1 MKRLTPIITIF
12 TLIVLLLVFF
22 VIPPAEGLGNYV
34 RIIFIHIPCAWI
46 GVLAFLVAAVY
57 AWRVLRGERDGTS
70 VPAAVARADRLSAR
84 SASLGLAFTA
94 VATVTGAIFSRLT
107 WGAFW
112 NWDPRQTTIL
122 CLLLIYAAYLAL
134 RSVTAD
140 PERRARVSAVYALFS
155 FLAVPFLV
163 FVIPRFYFS
172 LHPEPV
178 LNAAGHVDMDP
189 VMLLVLLLAL
199 ADVTLIYLALLRKG
213 ADQNL

>member
-1 MKRLTPIITIF
+1 MKHLTPIITIF

-22 VIPPAEGLGNYV
+22 VVPPAEGLGNYV
-34 RIIFIHIPCAWI
+34 RIIFVHIPCAWVS
-46 GVLAFLVAAVY
+46 VLAFLVAAGY
-57 AWRVLRGERDGTS
+57 AVRVLRGGRDGAAA
-70 VPAAVARADRLSAR
+70 PAALAHADHLSAR
-84 SASLGLAFTA
+84 SAALGLAFTA

-178 LNAAGHVDMDP
+178 LNAAGHVDMEP

-213 ADQNL
+213 ATS

>member
-1 MKRLTPIITIF
+1 MKFFMPFIAVLT
-12 TLIVLLLVFF
+12 LVVLALVFF
-22 VIPPAEGLGNYV
+22 VVPPAEGLGNYV
-34 RIIFIHIPCAWI
+34 RIIFVHIPCAWVS
-46 GVLAFLVAAVY
+46 VLAFLVAAGY
-57 AWRVLRGERDGTS
+57 AVRVLRGGRDGAAA
-70 VPAAVARADRLSAR
+70 PAALAHADHLSAR
-84 SASLGLAFTA
+84 SAALGLAFTA

-134 RSVTAD
+134 RSVTTD

-178 LNAAGHVDMDP
+178 LNAAGHVDMEP

-213 ADQNL
+213 AAS

>member
-1 MKRLTPIITIF
+1 MKHLTPIITIF

-22 VIPPAEGLGNYV
+22 VVPPAEGLGNYV
-34 RIIFIHIPCAWI
+34 RIIFVHIPCAWVS
-46 GVLAFLVAAVY
+46 VLAFLVAAGY
-57 AWRVLRGERDGTS
+57 AVRVLRGGGEAA
-70 VPAAVARADRLSAR
+70 PAAIARADHLSAR
-84 SASLGLAFTA
+84 SAALGLGFTA
-94 VATVTGAIFSRLT
+94 IATVTGAIFSRLT

-199 ADVTLIYLALLRKG
+199 ADVTLIYFALLRKG
-213 ADQNL
+213 AAS

>member
-22 VIPPAEGLGNYV
+22 VVPPAEGLGNYV

-57 AWRVLRGERDGTS
+57 AWRVLRGGRDGAAAL
-70 VPAAVARADRLSAR
+70 AAVARADHLSAR
-84 SASLGLAFTA
+84 SAALGLAFTA

-178 LNAAGHVDMDP
+178 LNAAGHVDMEP

-213 ADQNL
+213 AAS

>member
-1 MKRLTPIITIF
+1 MKFFMPFIAVLT
-12 TLIVLLLVFF
+12 LVVLALVFF
-22 VIPPAEGLGNYV
+22 VVPPAEGLGNFV

-57 AWRVLRGERDGTS
+57 AWRVLRGGHDGAAA
-70 VPAAVARADRLSAR
+70 PAAVARADHLSAR
-84 SASLGLAFTA
+84 SAALGLAFTA

-178 LNAAGHVDMDP
+178 LNAAGHVDMEP

-213 ADQNL
+213 ATS

>member
-22 VIPPAEGLGNYV
+22 VVPPAEGLGNFV

-199 ADVTLIYLALLRKG
+199 TDVTLIYLALLRKG

>member
-12 TLIVLLLVFF
+12 TLIVLLLVLF
-22 VIPPAEGLGNYV
+22 VVPPAEGLGNYV

-57 AWRVLRGERDGTS
+57 AWRVLRGGRDGAAA
-70 VPAAVARADRLSAR
+70 PAAVARADRLSAR
-84 SASLGLAFTA
+84 SASLGLTFTA

-178 LNAAGHVDMDP
+178 LNAAGHVDMEP

-213 ADQNL
+213 TTS

>member
-1 MKRLTPIITIF
+1 MKFFMPFIAVLT
-12 TLIVLLLVFF
+12 LVVLALVFF
-22 VIPPAEGLGNYV
+22 VVPPAEGLGNYV
-34 RIIFIHIPCAWI
+34 RIIFVHIPCAWVS
-46 GVLAFLVAAVY
+46 VLAFLVAAGY
-57 AWRVLRGERDGTS
+57 AVRVLRGGRDGAAA
-70 VPAAVARADRLSAR
+70 PAALAHADHLSAR
-84 SASLGLAFTA
+84 SAALGLAFTA

-189 VMLLVLLLAL
+189 IMLLVLLLAL
-199 ADVTLIYLALLRKG
+199 ADVTLIYFALLRKG
-213 ADQNL
+213 AAS

>member
-12 TLIVLLLVFF
+12 TLIVLLLVLF
-22 VIPPAEGLGNYV
+22 VVPPAEGLGNYV

-57 AWRVLRGERDGTS
+57 AWRVLRGGRDGAAAL
-70 VPAAVARADRLSAR
+70 AAVARADHLSAR
-84 SASLGLAFTA
+84 SAALGLAFTA

-178 LNAAGHVDMDP
+178 LNAAGHVDMEP

-213 ADQNL
+213 AAS

>member
-57 AWRVLRGERDGTS
+57 AWRVLRGWRDGAAA
-70 VPAAVARADRLSAR
+70 PAAIAHADHLSAR
-84 SASLGLAFTA
+84 SAALGLAFTA

-189 VMLLVLLLAL
+189 TMLLVLLLAL
-199 ADVTLIYLALLRKG
+199 ADVTLIYAALLRKG
-213 ADQNL
+213 ATS

>member
-1 MKRLTPIITIF
+1 MKHF
-12 TLIVLLLVFF
+12 TLIIILFTLLVLALVFF
-22 VIPPAEGLGNYV
+22 VVPPAEGLGNFV

-46 GVLAFLVAAVY
+46 GVLAFLIAAVY
-57 AWRVLRGERDGTS
+57 AWRVLRGARNGAAA
-70 VPAAVARADRLSAR
+70 PAAVARADRLSAR
-84 SASLGLAFTA
+84 SAALGLAFTA

-134 RSVTAD
+134 RSVTTD

-189 VMLLVLLLAL
+189 TMLLVLLLAL
-199 ADVTLIYLALLRKG
+199 ADVTLIYAALLRKG
-213 ADQNL
+213 ATS

>member
-1 MKRLTPIITIF
+1 MKHF
-12 TLIVLLLVFF
+12 TLIIILFTLLVLALVFF
-22 VIPPAEGLGNYV
+22 VVPPAEGLGNFV

-46 GVLAFLVAAVY
+46 GVLAFLIAAVY
-57 AWRVLRGERDGTS
+57 AWRVLRGARNGAAA
-70 VPAAVARADRLSAR
+70 PAAVARADRLSAR
-84 SASLGLAFTA
+84 SAALGLAFTA

-107 WGAFW
+107 WGAFC

-134 RSVTAD
+134 RSVTTD

-189 VMLLVLLLAL
+189 IMLLVLLLAL
-199 ADVTLIYLALLRKG
+199 ADVTLIYFALLRKG
-213 ADQNL
+213 AAS

>member
-12 TLIVLLLVFF
+12 TLIVLLLVLF
-22 VIPPAEGLGNYV
+22 VVPPAEGLGNYV

-57 AWRVLRGERDGTS
+57 AWRVLRGGRDGAAA
-70 VPAAVARADRLSAR
+70 PAAVARADHLSAR
-84 SASLGLAFTA
+84 SAALGLAFTA
-94 VATVTGAIFSRLT
+94 VATATGAIFSRLT

-134 RSVTAD
+134 RSVTAV

-178 LNAAGHVDMDP
+178 LNAAGHVDMEP

-199 ADVTLIYLALLRKG
+199 ADVTLIYFALLRKG
-213 ADQNL
+213 AAS

>member
-57 AWRVLRGERDGTS
+57 AWRVLRGGHDGAAA
-70 VPAAVARADRLSAR
+70 PAAVARADRLSAR
-84 SASLGLAFTA
+84 SASLGLTFTA

-189 VMLLVLLLAL
+189 IMLLVLLLAL

-213 ADQNL
+213 ATS

>member
-1 MKRLTPIITIF
+1 MKFFMPFIAVLT
-12 TLIVLLLVFF
+12 LLVLALVFF
-22 VIPPAEGLGNYV
+22 VVPPAEGLGNFV

-57 AWRVLRGERDGTS
+57 AWRVLRGGHDGAAA
-70 VPAAVARADRLSAR
+70 PAAIAHADHLSAR
-84 SASLGLAFTA
+84 SAALGLAFTA

-199 ADVTLIYLALLRKG
+199 ADVTLIYFALLRKG
-213 ADQNL
+213 AAS

>member
-57 AWRVLRGERDGTS
+57 AWRVLRGGRDGAAA
-70 VPAAVARADRLSAR
+70 PAAVARADRLSAR
-84 SASLGLAFTA
+84 SASLGLTFTA

-178 LNAAGHVDMDP
+178 LNAAGHVDMEP

-213 ADQNL
+213 TTS

>member
-1 MKRLTPIITIF
+1 MKHF
-12 TLIVLLLVFF
+12 TLIIILFTLLVLALVFF
-22 VIPPAEGLGNYV
+22 VVPPAEGLGNFV

-57 AWRVLRGERDGTS
+57 AWRVLRGGRDGAAA
-70 VPAAVARADRLSAR
+70 PAAVARADRLSAR
-84 SASLGLAFTA
+84 SASLGLTFTA

-178 LNAAGHVDMDP
+178 LNAVGHVDMEP

-213 ADQNL
+213 ATS

>member
-1 MKRLTPIITIF
+1 MKHF
-12 TLIVLLLVFF
+12 TLIIILFTLLVLALVFF
-22 VIPPAEGLGNYV
+22 VVPPAEGLGNFV

-57 AWRVLRGERDGTS
+57 AWRVLRGGRDGAAA
-70 VPAAVARADRLSAR
+70 PAAVARADHLSAR
-84 SASLGLAFTA
+84 SAALGLAFTA

-189 VMLLVLLLAL
+189 TMLLVLLLAL
-199 ADVTLIYLALLRKG
+199 ADVTLIYAALLRKG
-213 ADQNL
+213 ATS

>member
-57 AWRVLRGERDGTS
+57 AWRVLRGGHDGAAA
-70 VPAAVARADRLSAR
+70 PAAVARADHLSAR
-84 SASLGLAFTA
+84 SAALGLAFTA

-178 LNAAGHVDMDP
+178 LNAVGHVDMEP

-213 ADQNL
+213 AAS

>member
-12 TLIVLLLVFF
+12 TLIVLLLVLF
-22 VIPPAEGLGNYV
+22 VVPPAEGLGNYV

-57 AWRVLRGERDGTS
+57 AWRVLRGGRDGAAA
-70 VPAAVARADRLSAR
+70 PAAVARADHLSAR
-84 SASLGLAFTA
+84 SAALGLAFTA

-178 LNAAGHVDMDP
+178 LNAAGHVDMEP

-213 ADQNL
+213 TTS

>member
-1 MKRLTPIITIF
+1 MKRLTPSITIF

-46 GVLAFLVAAVY
+46 GVLAFLIAAVY
-57 AWRVLRGERDGTS
+57 AWRVLRGGRDGAAA
-70 VPAAVARADRLSAR
+70 PAAVARADRLSAR
-84 SASLGLAFTA
+84 SASLGLTFTA

-189 VMLLVLLLAL
+189 TMLLVLLLAL
-199 ADVTLIYLALLRKG
+199 ADVTLIYAALLRKG
-213 ADQNL
+213 ATS

>member
-1 MKRLTPIITIF
+1 MKHLTPIITIF

-22 VIPPAEGLGNYV
+22 VVPPAEGLGNYV
-34 RIIFIHIPCAWI
+34 RIIFVHIPCAWVS
-46 GVLAFLVAAVY
+46 VLAFLVAAGY
-57 AWRVLRGERDGTS
+57 AVRVLRGGRDGAAA
-70 VPAAVARADRLSAR
+70 PAALAHADHLSAR
-84 SASLGLAFTA
+84 SAALGLAFTA

-199 ADVTLIYLALLRKG
+199 ADVTLIYFALLRKG
-213 ADQNL
+213 AAS

>member
-1 MKRLTPIITIF
+1 MKYLAPIITSL
-12 TLIVLLLVFF
+12 TLLVLALVFF
-22 VIPPAEGLGNYV
+22 VVPPAEGLGNYV

-57 AWRVLRGERDGTS
+57 AWRVLRGGHDGAAA
-70 VPAAVARADRLSAR
+70 PAAVARADHLSAR
-84 SASLGLAFTA
+84 SAALGLAFTA

-134 RSVTAD
+134 RAVTTD
-140 PERRARVSAVYALFS
+140 PERCARTSAVYALFS

-178 LNAAGHVDMDP
+178 LNAAGHIDMETT
-189 VMLLVLLLAL
+189 MLATLLLSL
-199 ADVTLIYLALLRKG
+199 VDVTLIYIALLRKG
-213 ADQNL
+213 AKS

>member
-1 MKRLTPIITIF
+1 MKHF
-12 TLIVLLLVFF
+12 TLIIILFTLLVLALVFF
-22 VIPPAEGLGNYV
+22 VVPPAEGLGNFV

-46 GVLAFLVAAVY
+46 GVLAFLIAAVY
-57 AWRVLRGERDGTS
+57 AWRVLRGARNGAAA
-70 VPAAVARADRLSAR
+70 PAAVARADRLSAR
-84 SASLGLAFTA
+84 SAALGLAFTA

-189 VMLLVLLLAL
+189 IMLLVLLLAL
-199 ADVTLIYLALLRKG
+199 ADVTLIYFALLRKG
-213 ADQNL
+213 AAS

>member
-1 MKRLTPIITIF
+1 MKRLTLIITIF

-57 AWRVLRGERDGTS
+57 AWRVLRGGRDGAAA
-70 VPAAVARADRLSAR
+70 PAAVARADHLSAR
-84 SASLGLAFTA
+84 SAALGLAFTA

-189 VMLLVLLLAL
+189 IMLLVLLLAL
-199 ADVTLIYLALLRKG
+199 ADVTLIYFALLRKG
-213 ADQNL
+213 AAS